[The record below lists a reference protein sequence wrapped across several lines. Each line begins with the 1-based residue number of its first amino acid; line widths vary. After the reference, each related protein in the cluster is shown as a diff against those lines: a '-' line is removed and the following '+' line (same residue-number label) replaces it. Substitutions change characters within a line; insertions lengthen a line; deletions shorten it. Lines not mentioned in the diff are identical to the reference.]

1 MKKILIIGKRG
12 FIGNNLNKYLKKNY
26 PVKHINF
33 RSINKYKKKINN
45 FNYVINTSINN
56 DYIKKRYNEKLDNDL
71 KISNLIKSNK
81 ISYIFLSTRKVYKS
95 QANINEKSKLNPKT
109 NYSKNKLI
117 TEKKLISKFKKKLIV
132 LRISNIIG
140 DRRSNKKLHNTFI
153 DVLFK
158 QINRGFILDNH
169 REYKDFISID
179 KFCEIIKEII
189 RKNLTGIFNVSIGEK
204 IFLNEMIQWLN
215 KYNPKK
221 VLIKNKL
228 SKNFSNFYLNNKKLM
243 SKIKIKNSKNDL
255 KRYCFRLSK
264 KKFS

>member
-12 FIGNNLNKYLKKNY
+12 FIGNSLNKYLKKNY

-117 TEKKLISKFKKKLIV
+117 TKTL
-132 LRISNIIG
+132 
-140 DRRSNKKLHNTFI
+140 
-153 DVLFK
+153 
-158 QINRGFILDNH
+158 
-169 REYKDFISID
+169 
-179 KFCEIIKEII
+179 
-189 RKNLTGIFNVSIGEK
+189 
-204 IFLNEMIQWLN
+204 
-215 KYNPKK
+215 
-221 VLIKNKL
+221 
-228 SKNFSNFYLNNKKLM
+228 
-243 SKIKIKNSKNDL
+243 
-255 KRYCFRLSK
+255 
-264 KKFS
+264 